1 MPSAI
6 NTEPHTRQDKADT
19 VMRTIRDQNRLRGKR
34 TINLIASENPQSP
47 GVLKTLEESD
57 FHARYAEGHA
67 NLKGI
72 IRRHYQGTRHI
83 DSIELMAEA
92 EARSLF
98 RAQQVDVRPI
108 SGNQANT
115 AIALAWLRGGD
126 TVVANSTDAGGH
138 ISHGL
143 VGVVGRRIQ
152 TRGMSLIAGRDNTVP
167 LHTLPLT
174 KDNRY
179 HIDVNQA
186 IDLIEGV
193 KPRMVILGKSLFLFP
208 EPVTELAEVCRE
220 MKIPILYDG
229 AHVLGLIAG
238 GQFQDPLREGATWVT
253 GSTHKTFPGTQRGI
267 ILGNLDPDDEKR
279 YWTPADRGVFPGSS
293 SNHHLGTLPGLVIAT
308 LEMQEH
314 GQALAEQT
322 IANAQAL
329 GSALDDLGIS
339 VEARD
344 FGFTRSHQL
353 ALQVTEHGGGMT
365 VAQRL
370 ERSDIIVNSQMLPGD
385 KDPNSASG
393 LRLGV
398 QEMTRF
404 GLKEGGIGEL
414 AQLIADAIRGK
425 RVKGAVN
432 RFRRDYIEMQYHVLN
447 D

>member
-1 MPSAI
+1 MPGAI
-6 NTEPHTRQDKADT
+6 NTEPQTRRDKAAAVTGIIRAQNIWRRSQT
-19 VMRTIRDQNRLRGKR
+19 V
-34 TINLIASENPQSP
+34 NLIASENPQSP
-47 GVLKTLEESD
+47 EVLETLEESD
-57 FHARYAEGHA
+57 LHARYAEGHA
-67 NLKGI
+67 NLEGD
-72 IRRHYQGTRHI
+72 IRRHYQGTRYI
-83 DSIELMAEA
+83 DRIELMAEA
-92 EARSLF
+92 EARRLF
-98 RAQQVDVRPI
+98 DAKQVDVRPI

-138 ISHGL
+138 ISHGR

-152 TRGMSLIAGRDNTVP
+152 TREMSLIAGRDNTIP

-174 KDNRY
+174 EDRY
-179 HIDVNQA
+179 HIDVNRA

-193 KPRMVILGKSLFLFP
+193 NPRMVILGKSLFLFP

-220 MKIPILYDG
+220 KNIPILYDG

-238 GQFQDPLREGATWVT
+238 GQFQDPLREGATWLT

-329 GSALDDLGIS
+329 GWALDHLGIS

-385 KDPNSASG
+385 KDPNNASG

-404 GLKEGGIGEL
+404 GLKENGIGEL
-414 AQLIADAIRGK
+414 AQLIADAIRGMG
-425 RVKGAVN
+425 VKDEVN
-432 RFRRDYIEMQYHVLN
+432 RFRRDYTKMQYHVLN
-447 D
+447 N